1 MEKRVQ
7 DYKNDILSIIRSK
20 ISPAILSKKLQDF
33 HENDIAEVMPELNSA
48 ERCKLYRILDIDT
61 LSDIM
66 EYMEE
71 EEALYYLEFKLG
83 KPVEES
89 VIDLFGQREGNGR
102 VFFTPRQ
109 MAWLYYEA
117 IPDDQK
123 KNFLK
128 KVENQAIEIQQKD
141 DMILISYT
149 GNFIE

>member
-1 MEKRVQ
+1 MITSLNVNVRAEGNYFDQ
-7 DYKNDILSIIRSK
+7 
-20 ISPAILSKKLQDF
+20 
-33 HENDIAEVMPELNSA
+33 IASEYNLKFEG
-48 ERCKLYRILDIDT
+48 DT
-61 LSDIM
+61 V
-66 EYMEE
+66 YMEE

-89 VIDLFGQREGNGR
+89 VIDLFGQRAGNSR

>member
-1 MEKRVQ
+1 M
-7 DYKNDILSIIRSK
+7 
-20 ISPAILSKKLQDF
+20 KKWIFVPTVLFFCMITSLNVNVRAEGNYFDQ
-33 HENDIAEVMPELNSA
+33 IASEYNLKFEG
-48 ERCKLYRILDIDT
+48 DT
-61 LSDIM
+61 V
-66 EYMEE
+66 YMEE
-71 EEALYYLEFKLG
+71 ESALYYLEFKLG

-89 VIDLFGQREGNGR
+89 VIIDLFGQRAGNGR

-128 KVENQAIEIQQKD
+128 KVENQAIEIQQKN